1 MGEIKAD
8 ALRRQLKS
16 GEVDRCY
23 LLYGKEHYLQEHY
36 GLELRKAVTYAI
48 NRQAM
53 VETAARGFGT
63 VMGTFLGDD
72 AKYAARNGESPNTV
86 RHRLKRAEKKLK
98 EIFEKCPF

>member
-36 GLELRKAVTYAI
+36 GLELRKAVLGGEDDPF
-48 NRQAM
+48 NLRQLD
-53 VETAARGFGT
+53 GKN
-63 VMGTFLGDD
+63 LDLQD
-72 AKYAARNGESPNTV
+72 QKYVQPE
-86 RHRLKRAEKKLK
+86 HMH
-98 EIFEKCPF
+98 